1 MQYKRVKLAGQ
12 SYFFTVNLEDRST
25 QLLTDNIELLRNAV
39 RGVKRK
45 HPFTIDAMVVLPEHL
60 HCIWTMPQND
70 HDYSMRW
77 GLIKSDF
84 SRGIPRQ
91 EFINSARAAKRERS
105 IWQHRFWEHCIRNES
120 DMNDH
125 INYIHINPVKHGY
138 TNKASDW
145 AYSSIHRY
153 IRKGILSAD
162 WACDV
167 DDLDC
172 GY

>member
-12 SYFFTVNLEDRST
+12 SYFFTVNLENRST
-25 QLLTDNIELLRNAV
+25 QLLTDNIQLLRNAV
-39 RGVKRK
+39 RDVKRK

-70 HDYSMRW
+70 HD
-77 GLIKSDF
+77 
-84 SRGIPRQ
+84 
-91 EFINSARAAKRERS
+91 
-105 IWQHRFWEHCIRNES
+105 
-120 DMNDH
+120 
-125 INYIHINPVKHGY
+125 
-138 TNKASDW
+138 
-145 AYSSIHRY
+145 
-153 IRKGILSAD
+153 